1 MRTGIQAYLVK
12 QKTSPYWHM
21 RYTVPGHKERSRSLR
36 VRGEKAANKLMHEFV
51 RQLEDEEAG
60 IIAPSRQRETASA
73 NLETVLNEYLADLR
87 AQNCAAQYVEKTG
100 MFIRVIARTQNWL
113 SIRDIS
119 AESFTA
125 WRSKLA
131 GKRAA
136 KTLNLYLGA
145 MLSFLNWLV
154 NTDRRPDNPLRKVP
168 KVKEFEQK
176 RPRRACTDEEATMLL
191 HVAPPERRLIYLIAL
206 HTGLR
211 RSEIATLEWRD
222 VHLDEADPFI
232 QLRATPSKNR
242 KGAVVWLHGE
252 ACEALKD
259 ERKKGVRLS
268 DRVVQMFRRLD
279 AFKKD
284 LKSAGIVY
292 EDEFGRRFDL
302 HAARKTFNTRMAVA
316 GVQTRAAMHAM
327 RHSEEGLTTKV
338 YTDKTHLAVARHVC
352 ALPPLLPGNSVS
364 AIVSGNRAS
373 RSNSTTR
380 NDTIQQGLRLADH
393 FENEAFSYALTLS
406 DTRGHNEEN
415 GSGGWD
421 RTNDL
426 VNFTSEVSMF
436 YEVCRLYALACGP
449 SRHTLSPTP
458 YGNRLPKAEL
468 SVLVCSVLSPG
479 YRE

>member
-1 MRTGIQAYLVK
+1 MSAGIQAYLIK
-12 QKTSPYWHM
+12 QKNSPYWHM
-21 RYTVPGHKERSRSLR
+21 RYVVPGHKERSRSLR
-36 VRGEKAANKLMHEFV
+36 VRGRKPAEKLMQEFV

-60 IIAPSRQRETASA
+60 IVAPSRQRETAGA
-73 NLETVLNEYLADLR
+73 TLEIVLNEYLADLQ

-100 MFIRVIARTQNWL
+100 MFVRVIARTQHWR

-119 AESFTA
+119 AEGFTS

-154 NTDRRPDNPLRKVP
+154 NTNRLPDNPLRRVP

-222 VHLDEADPFI
+222 VHLDAEDPFI

-252 ACEALKD
+252 ACDALKE

-268 DRVVQMFRRLD
+268 DKVVQMFRRLEP
-279 AFKKD
+279 FKKD
-284 LKSAGIVY
+284 LKAAGIIY

-316 GVQTRAAMHAM
+316 GVPTRAAMHAM

-352 ALPPLLPGNSVS
+352 ALPPLLPGKSVS
-364 AIVSGNRAS
+364 PIVSGKRAS
-373 RSNSTTR
+373 AGNSTTR
-380 NDTIQQGLRLADH
+380 NDTTQQPMQLVDCPA
-393 FENEAFSYALTLS
+393 NEAFRYALTFG
-406 DTRGHNEEN
+406 DTIGHNVKN

-426 VNFTSEVSMF
+426 VINSHPL
-436 YEVCRLYALACGP
+436 CR
-449 SRHTLSPTP
+449 
-458 YGNRLPKAEL
+458 
-468 SVLVCSVLSPG
+468 
-479 YRE
+479 